1 MGIYFTSDFEHAEP
15 VEATGPSGGTVA
27 GLVRFLRRPFEAA
40 SRHQERSRQ
49 RADMAALD
57 DHLLSD
63 IGLSRADI
71 EHRLLLD
78 L

>member
-15 VEATGPSGGTVA
+15 TETAGPSIGVMA
-27 GLVRFLRRPFEAA
+27 GLVRFLRRPFVAA
-40 SRHQERSRQ
+40 SRRQERSRQ
-49 RADMAALD
+49 RADMAALN

-63 IGLSRADI
+63 IGLSRADV
-71 EHRLLLD
+71 EQRLFLD